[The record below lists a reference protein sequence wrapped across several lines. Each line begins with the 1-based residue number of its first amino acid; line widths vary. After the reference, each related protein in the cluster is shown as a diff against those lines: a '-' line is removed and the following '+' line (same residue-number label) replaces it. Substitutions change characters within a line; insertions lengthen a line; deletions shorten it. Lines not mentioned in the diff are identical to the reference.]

1 MGLVSYDSSDED
13 EEVQPQVDAQPPK
26 PAVIPP
32 TSDIQTAPKPKPTT
46 TTNSSTPTPPQ
57 PPAPGPALGP
67 VLGPTFGP
75 SRPPPPTTNTNDQD
89 PSEEIDLAFLSQ
101 DPTPQ
106 NQDQNT
112 EPPRSPHTRTRTLLH
127 NLTLPAVPN
136 MDIPPSPPGSPPPG
150 LDALTAKFDTFLRLK
165 RTRGVH
171 FNERLARSAGM
182 ANPAVAD
189 RLLGFVGVGTEF
201 GGGADAEGGG
211 DGGGDG
217 VEGGVGAGSGGR
229 GVEQYA
235 TVLSAEVWD
244 PACFPAWA
252 YRGPLRKAQ
261 ERGTKERERGRGE
274 AVEFVAASAGGA
286 IATAAVGGGGTGSAG
301 GSRSGTP
308 GVGGAS
314 GRKKGRW
321 DM

>member
-1 MGLVSYDSSDED
+1 
-13 EEVQPQVDAQPPK
+13 
-26 PAVIPP
+26 
-32 TSDIQTAPKPKPTT
+32 
-46 TTNSSTPTPPQ
+46 
-57 PPAPGPALGP
+57 
-67 VLGPTFGP
+67 
-75 SRPPPPTTNTNDQD
+75 
-89 PSEEIDLAFLSQ
+89 
-101 DPTPQ
+101 
-106 NQDQNT
+106 
-112 EPPRSPHTRTRTLLH
+112 
-127 NLTLPAVPN
+127 

-171 FNERLARSAGM
+171 FNERLAQSAGM

-189 RLLGFVGVGTEF
+189 KLLGFVGVGTEF
-201 GGGADAEGGG
+201 GGGGDAEGG
-211 DGGGDG
+211 DGGGA
-217 VEGGVGAGSGGR
+217 GAGAGGEGAGGGR

-274 AVEFVAASAGGA
+274 AVEFVAASAAGGA
-286 IATAAVGGGGTGSAG
+286 AAAALGGSGTGSAG

-308 GVGGAS
+308 AVGGGP

-321 DM
+321 DT